1 MKEDTHNNKSNGT
14 LLDSLPKLNC
24 FKVPDGYFTRLHQ
37 AVELR
42 VQLDNVSF
50 EEALSKLK
58 KAQPYALPANYFDS
72 LANKIEEKTKPVN
85 FPTTEGFTVP
95 QGYFETL
102 YLKIV
107 DRVAQENAP
116 ASVWWQNAGVVL
128 RPALAFATV
137 VTVALFVAWPYM
149 NNKEGVVPVTASNQ
163 PAQNNTVTP
172 NTNSNSTVVA
182 PEVKTVAETVKNTTT
197 KRVSGKNRVV
207 KTKGDV
213 GTEATALFDY
223 TDDFYAEGLLSEAPE
238 KVNDDDN
245 SLVEIVSEENL
256 DLADLMD
263 GM

>member
-1 MKEDTHNNKSNGT
+1 
-14 LLDSLPKLNC
+14 
-24 FKVPDGYFTRLHQ
+24 
-37 AVELR
+37 
-42 VQLDNVSF
+42 
-50 EEALSKLK
+50 
-58 KAQPYALPANYFDS
+58 
-72 LANKIEEKTKPVN
+72 
-85 FPTTEGFTVP
+85 
-95 QGYFETL
+95 
-102 YLKIV
+102 
-107 DRVAQENAP
+107 
-116 ASVWWQNAGVVL
+116 
-128 RPALAFATV
+128 
-137 VTVALFVAWPYM
+137 M